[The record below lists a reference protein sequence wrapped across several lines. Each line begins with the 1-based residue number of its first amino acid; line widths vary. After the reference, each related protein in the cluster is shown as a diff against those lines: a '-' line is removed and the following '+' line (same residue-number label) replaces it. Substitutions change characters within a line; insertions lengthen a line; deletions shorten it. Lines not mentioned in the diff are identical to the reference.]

1 MSAFKDAV
9 ANDIKAVFIN
19 GLEFADEH
27 TINGQTV
34 TCVVDRDEIK
44 ERGTPSASEYAEGV
58 FIEQVMIF
66 VAKNDLP
73 RVPVKGELL
82 RLDGERYLVDEVAE
96 NMGMLE
102 ITIQDNQS

>member
-1 MSAFKDAV
+1 
-9 ANDIKAVFIN
+9 
-19 GLEFADEH
+19 
-27 TINGQTV
+27 
-34 TCVVDRDEIK
+34 
-44 ERGTPSASEYAEGV
+44 
-58 FIEQVMIF
+58 MIF